1 MQSWTF
7 NSRIVSGSALPSDM
21 VELFSK
27 LAISYHVSQTRRTGL
42 RW

>member
-1 MQSWTF
+1 MQSWAF
-7 NSRIVSGSALPSDM
+7 NSGIINGSASLSDI
-21 VELFSK
+21 VKLLSK